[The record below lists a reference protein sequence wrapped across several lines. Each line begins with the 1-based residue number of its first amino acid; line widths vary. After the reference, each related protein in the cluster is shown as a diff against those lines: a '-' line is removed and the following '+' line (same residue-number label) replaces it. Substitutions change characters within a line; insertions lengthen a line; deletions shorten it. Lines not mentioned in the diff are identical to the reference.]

1 MTKEEIA
8 REIKSRIETD
18 VQALGG
24 NLPERFALAWHGYLA
39 ALLEWQIIEIPQY
52 DELFEIL
59 PEIYEPNPITTIF
72 TGREE

>member
-8 REIKSRIETD
+8 KEIKSRINTD
-18 VQALGG
+18 AKVLDG

-39 ALLEWQIIEIPQY
+39 ALLEWQIIGIPQY

-59 PEIYEPNPITTIF
+59 PEIDDPNPITTIF
-72 TGREE
+72 TGRDR